1 MRPALALSALLL
13 LAAPAASQELGLTGE
28 GPIEVLADGAI
39 EWRRNEQVVIASG
52 NARAIRG
59 GTTVFAD
66 RLIARYRSR
75 GGEGRAPGQGAPQ
88 GAAQQAAFG
97 SGGGEIWRLEADG
110 RVRIVSGENRAEGDR
125 AVYDLD
131 RRVLV
136 LTGRA
141 LRLTNGRDVVT
152 AKDAIEYWVDRRM
165 AVARGGATVTSPDRQ
180 LDAETLVAYFRE
192 EGQGRAAPARPAA
205 QEQGQGHGQGQ
216 ARGQGA
222 APSALL
228 APGAGRLDRVEAF
241 GNVLIRTA
249 TESVRGDRGVYTP
262 ETGIAQV
269 AGNVGITR
277 GQNHLSGAVA
287 EVNLQTGVSRLIPAP
302 GGRVAGLLVP
312 EERNRPEAPALAPA
326 PEPAPRA
333 PRSLAP

>member
-1 MRPALALSALLL
+1 VRRSLALVAALMLV
-13 LAAPAASQELGLTGE
+13 AAPAMAQELGLAGE
-28 GPIEVLADGAI
+28 GPIEVLADGSI

-52 NARAIRG
+52 NARAIRA

-66 RLIARYRSR
+66 RLIARYRPR
-75 GGEGRAPGQGAPQ
+75 GGEGRGAQQGQGQ
-88 GAAQQAAFG
+88 GGAAQAAFG

-110 RVRIVSGENRAEGDR
+110 RVRIVSGENRAEADR

-136 LTGRA
+136 MTGRA

-152 AKDAIEYWVDRRM
+152 AQDALEYWVDRRM

-180 LDAETLVAYFRE
+180 LDADTLVAFFKEEAPGGRAPAPQGQAPRRSAQQA
-192 EGQGRAAPARPAA
+192 EGQGS
-205 QEQGQGHGQGQ
+205 
-216 ARGQGA
+216 

-228 APGAGRLDRVEAF
+228 APGTGRLDRVEAF

-312 EERNRPEAPALAPA
+312 EERSRPEEPALAPA
-326 PEPAPRA
+326 PAPAARP
-333 PRSLAP
+333 PRSLTP

>member
-1 MRPALALSALLL
+1 MRRTAILCALALSAAPV
-13 LAAPAASQELGLTGE
+13 AAPAQELGLAGD

-39 EWRRNEQVVIASG
+39 EWRRTEQVVIASG
-52 NARAIRG
+52 NARAIRA

-66 RLIARYRSR
+66 RLIARYRPR
-75 GGEGRAPGQGAPQ
+75 GGEAAASGQGGAQAPF
-88 GAAQQAAFG
+88 GA
-97 SGGGEIWRLEADG
+97 SGGEIWRLEADG

-136 LTGRA
+136 MTGRA

-152 AKDAIEYWVDRRM
+152 ARDAIEYWVDRRM
-165 AVARGGATVTSPDRQ
+165 AVARGGATVTTPDRQ
-180 LDAETLVAYFRE
+180 LDADTLVAYFRDE
-192 EGQGRAAPARPAA
+192 PGAAARAAQPAA
-205 QEQGQGHGQGQ
+205 AASQ
-216 ARGQGA
+216 APG
-222 APSALL
+222 PSPVL
-228 APGAGRLDRVEAF
+228 APGAGRLERVEAF

-262 ETGIAQV
+262 ETGIAQL

-277 GQNHLSGAVA
+277 GQNHLAGAVA
-287 EVNLQTGVSRLIPAP
+287 EVNLRTGVSRLIPAP

-326 PEPAPRA
+326 PEPAPRPQRSPA
-333 PRSLAP
+333 P

>member
-1 MRPALALSALLL
+1 MRHAFALSALLA
-13 LAAPAASQELGLTGE
+13 LASPALSQELGLAGE

-75 GGEGRAPGQGAPQ
+75 GGEGRERAE

-97 SGGGEIWRLEADG
+97 AGGGELWRLEADG

-136 LTGRA
+136 MTGRA

-152 AKDAIEYWVDRRM
+152 AKDAIEYWVERRM

-180 LDAETLVAYFRE
+180 LDAETLVAYFKEALPAGGSRSQTGRQQARQA
-192 EGQGRAAPARPAA
+192 EGQ
-205 QEQGQGHGQGQ
+205 Q
-216 ARGQGA
+216 A

-228 APGAGRLDRVEAF
+228 APGTGRLDRVEAY

-277 GQNHLSGAVA
+277 GQNHLTGAVA
-287 EVNLQTGVSRLIPAP
+287 EVNLLTGVSRLIPAP

-326 PEPAPRA
+326 PEPLPRA
-333 PRSLAP
+333 PRSLAQ

>member
-1 MRPALALSALLL
+1 MRTRLVLCALLF
-13 LAAPAASQELGLTGE
+13 AVAPAAAQELALGGD

-52 NARAIRG
+52 NARAIRA

-75 GGEGRAPGQGAPQ
+75 AGEARAAEPAQGSVQA
-88 GAAQQAAFG
+88 AAFG
-97 SGGGEIWRLEADG
+97 ASGGEIWRLEADG

-136 LTGRA
+136 MTGRA

-152 AKDAIEYWVDRRM
+152 ARDAIEYWVDRRM
-165 AVARGGATVTSPDRQ
+165 AVARGGATVLSPDRQ
-180 LDAETLVAYFRE
+180 LDADTLVAFFRDE
-192 EGQGRAAPARPAA
+192 AQAAAPA
-205 QEQGQGHGQGQ
+205 QGQGQGE
-216 ARGQGA
+216 R
-222 APSALL
+222 PSALL
-228 APGAGRLDRVEAF
+228 APGTGRLDRVEAF

-262 ETGIAQV
+262 ETGLAQV

-287 EVNLQTGVSRLIPAP
+287 EVNLKTGVSRLIPAP

-312 EERNRPEAPALAPA
+312 EDRNRPEAPALAPA
-326 PEPAPRA
+326 PEPAQRA
-333 PRSLAP
+333 PRSLAR